1 MKRFFW
7 SRGAKIVYAL
17 AGLAFV
23 GAAGWVAYRINFP
36 DAGMLQVGERAGNWS
51 LQTPAGETLSF
62 YEHSGDRPS
71 LILFWATWCPS
82 CGKLMPEL
90 AKLQASLPEGSVH
103 FYALNVSEDGDPV
116 AYFKEHG
123 YRFHL
128 LLNADDVED
137 LYGTFGTP
145 RIFLIDGNKIV
156 RYTLKA
162 TTSREELVTDLRASL
177 AAPTT

>member
-7 SRGAKIVYAL
+7 SRGARIFYAL

-23 GAAGWVAYRINFP
+23 GAASWVAYRINFP
-36 DAGMLQVGERAGNWS
+36 DAGMLQVGQQAGDWS
-51 LQTPAGETLSF
+51 LQTPAGDTLSF

-90 AKLQASLPEGSVH
+90 AKLQASLPEGSVN

-116 AYFKEHG
+116 AYFNEHG

-128 LLNADDVED
+128 LLDADDVED
-137 LYGTFGTP
+137 QYGTFGTP
-145 RIFLIDGNKIV
+145 RIFVVDRSKTV